1 MRDNEFNNTT
11 KKVISFF
18 STFNTTFNAD
28 DGGIDDLF
36 DRIDAAG
43 GVKDDLLLS
52 LLNKLKR
59 FHDSIY
65 KDCSLESSK
74 NSFFDSIELSKKS
87 SLDEIISGL
96 SIMQNG
102 LQNYFSH
109 DDIWPGQTKCVDLIS
124 NALTSTIELLNRP
137 QNETEKYKIYR
148 IAHIFCEL
156 IADCS
161 ISICGIIPLAKWN
174 VGSNYFA
181 CLSAEN
187 QLLALLNKAILLDR
201 MYICVYTLKEIV

>member
-74 NSFFDSIELSKKS
+74 NSFFDS
-87 SLDEIISGL
+87 
-96 SIMQNG
+96 MQ
-102 LQNYFSH
+102 
-109 DDIWPGQTKCVDLIS
+109 
-124 NALTSTIELLNRP
+124 R
-137 QNETEKYKIYR
+137 
-148 IAHIFCEL
+148 
-156 IADCS
+156 
-161 ISICGIIPLAKWN
+161 
-174 VGSNYFA
+174 
-181 CLSAEN
+181 
-187 QLLALLNKAILLDR
+187 
-201 MYICVYTLKEIV
+201 